1 MAKGETYHQFVEKF
15 DRKAPKTTDDCYT
28 PPAVYDAVLDFV
40 LRRWPAE
47 TAGAQILRPFYPGGD
62 YEHADY
68 PAGAVVVDNPPFS
81 IYARIVRFLGTRR
94 IPFFLFAPAL
104 TLLRPDEGFP
114 LTYVLSDTIIT
125 YDNGARVKTAFV
137 TNLPSPNIIESSANL
152 RSAIMQA
159 QTPVRS
165 DSTSSVKRNTI
176 YPPEIRT
183 AAQLSNY
190 SGYTDFSIPRT
201 SARYV
206 KSKEQSFFGG
216 ALILSDRA
224 RERLDL
230 DIQAAKEAKDI
241 QKQAAQEIQ
250 TAKAHY
256 VQLSPASIRIIDEL
270 NAAEQSAQ

>member
-1 MAKGETYHQFVEKF
+1 MAKGETYQQFVEKF

-47 TAGAQILRPFYPGGD
+47 TAHAQILRPFYPGGD

-94 IPFFLFAPAL
+94 IPFFLFAPVF
-104 TLLRPDEGFP
+104 TCLRPDEGFP
-114 LTYVLSDTIIT
+114 LTYVLTNTNIN
-125 YDNGARVKTAFV
+125 YQNGAIVKTAFV
-137 TNLPSPNIIESSANL
+137 TNLPSPYIIESSADL

-165 DSTSSVKRNTI
+165 DSKSAGKRTTI

-183 AAQLSNY
+183 SAQLSNY
-190 SGYTDFSIPRT
+190 SGYTDFYIPRA

-206 KSKEQSFFGG
+206 KSKEENFFGG
-216 ALILSDRA
+216 ALILSDSA
-224 RERLDL
+224 RERLDR
-230 DIQAAKEAKDI
+230 DIQAAMAAKAAQDA
-241 QKQAAQEIQ
+241 QAAKA
-250 TAKAHY
+250 AKAIH
-256 VQLSPASIRIIDEL
+256 VPLSPAARRIIDEL

>member
-1 MAKGETYHQFVEKF
+1 MAKRETYQQFVEKF
-15 DRKAPKTTDDCYT
+15 NRKAPKTTDDCYT

-40 LRRWPAE
+40 IRRWPAE
-47 TAGAQILRPFYPGGD
+47 TAHAQILRPFYPGGD

-94 IPFFLFAPAL
+94 IPFFLFAPSL
-104 TLLRPDEGFP
+104 TCLRPDEGFP
-114 LTYVLSDTIIT
+114 LTYILTNSTIT
-125 YDNGARVKTAFV
+125 YHNGARVKTAFV
-137 TNLPSPNIIESSANL
+137 TNLPSPNIIESSADL

-159 QTPVRS
+159 QPPVRS
-165 DSTSSVKRNTI
+165 DRTSALNRTTI

-183 AAQLSNY
+183 SAQLTNY
-190 SGYTDFSIPRT
+190 SGYTDFSIPRA

-206 KSKEQSFFGG
+206 KSKEENFFGG
-216 ALILSDRA
+216 ALILSDSA
-224 RERLDL
+224 RERLDI

-241 QKQAAQEIQ
+241 QKQAEQEIQ
-250 TAKAHY
+250 ADKAHY
-256 VQLSPASIRIIDEL
+256 VQLSPASLRIIDEL